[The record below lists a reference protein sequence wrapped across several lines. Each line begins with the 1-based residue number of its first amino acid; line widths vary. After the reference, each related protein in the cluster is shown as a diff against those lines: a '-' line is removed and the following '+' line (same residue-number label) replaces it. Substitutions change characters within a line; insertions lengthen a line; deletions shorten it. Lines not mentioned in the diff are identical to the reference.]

1 MAHLTRSDSH
11 PGESYVRP
19 PQTRPSPVKHVF
31 AHEHM
36 AHFYDAPGEYGWVM
50 EGQAHGFSAVSVITT
65 ETWPGGGPPLHRH
78 DVEEAQVVLAG
89 RYRVLIGE
97 ERHDVTGPAI
107 VRIPAGI
114 PHTFVNLADEPLH
127 LIGVFPAG
135 TIPYDEIGP
144 NPLLAELDLDPPPG
158 GSAGPDGDES

>member
-1 MAHLTRSDSH
+1 M
-11 PGESYVRP
+11 
-19 PQTRPSPVKHVF
+19 
-31 AHEHM
+31 
-36 AHFYDAPGEYGWVM
+36 
-50 EGQAHGFSAVSVITT
+50 
-65 ETWPGGGPPLHRH
+65 
-78 DVEEAQVVLAG
+78 VLAG